1 MTEEKNPLI
10 HIDGLIDYAAI
21 RPEHIA
27 EAVQVLGERLD
38 ATVAKA
44 TAPETPATWED
55 VVEPLNA
62 AVELFSRAWGAAGH
76 LKSVMDTPALRDAY
90 NAQLPA
96 MTQRFIDLS
105 QNEAQNAP
113 K

>member
-62 AVELFSRAWGAAGH
+62 AVELFSRAW
-76 LKSVMDTPALRDAY
+76 P
-90 NAQLPA
+90 
-96 MTQRFIDLS
+96 
-105 QNEAQNAP
+105 
-113 K
+113 